1 MYTNAPA
8 IQAGF
13 WIGGYRASGTTA
25 SITDS
30 TRDYAAGMIQLNT
43 TTGQYTA
50 LDGPYEAVEEGSLS
64 YVPVGDKGILVYIGG
79 DVPSIKDG
87 INATM
92 SAVRVDDPCM
102 KIRILIKVSELM
114 EPCPSVRHCWGEM
127 V

>member
-30 TRDYAAGMIQLNT
+30 TREYATGLIQLNT
-43 TTGQYTA
+43 TTGQYTS

-64 YVPVGDKGILVYIGG
+64 YVPVGDRGILVYIGG

-92 SAVRVDDPCM
+92 SSVSLGNACT
-102 KIRILIKVSELM
+102 KIRILIKVSEPM
-114 EPCPSVRHCWGEM
+114 EPCPSV
-127 V
+127 

>member
-13 WIGGYRASGTTA
+13 WKGGYRASGTTA

-30 TRDYAAGMIQLNT
+30 TKEYGTGLIQLHT
-43 TTGQYTA
+43 TTGQYPS
-50 LDGPYEAVEEGSLS
+50 LDGPYEAVLEGSLS
-64 YVPVGDKGILVYIGG
+64 YVPVGDGGILVYIGG

-92 SAVRVDDPCM
+92 SSVSFGNPCI
-102 KIRILIKVSELM
+102 KIRILITVPELM
-114 EPCPSVRHCWGEM
+114 EPCPSV
-127 V
+127 

>member
-13 WIGGYRASGTTA
+13 WVGGYRASGTTA

-30 TRDYAAGMIQLNT
+30 TRDYATGMIQLNT

-92 SAVRVDDPCM
+92 SAVSVGNPCM
-102 KIRILIKVSELM
+102 KTRILIKASEPM
-114 EPCPSVRHCWGEM
+114 EPCPSV
-127 V
+127 